1 MNINEILAIKKE
13 GQKCIVVVTSGGDAP
28 GMNAAVRAATR
39 KANAH
44 GYMVLGSVGGYK
56 GLVEDNFVVLDDRA
70 VSNVIYKGGTF
81 LLTDRYKKIEQ
92 VEYQQVAVDNCK
104 RLNAEAV
111 VCIGGDGTFRGAVD
125 LTNLGLLT
133 ICIPG
138 TIDNDMTVT
147 DYTIGFDTAM
157 NTVLE
162 CADKLRDTC
171 ESHARCNVI
180 EVMGRDCG
188 EIALETAIALGAA
201 GCAIPEES
209 FDEDDLIE
217 KMKAMQASGKRS
229 LLVVISEGM
238 PAVTVLKKGVEF
250 DVPYAEY
257 LTDKLKENGFD
268 AKFARLAHI
277 VRGGSPTLRDRTTAS
292 KMGAM
297 AIDLIEEGK
306 KNRVIIEKDGVLKDM
321 DVQFALAT
329 DKIRKNKIK
338 DGDLDRF
345 SAEEIAEM
353 NAYVNSYKSS
363 MSERYNL
370 FNELAR

>member
-1 MNINEILAIKKE
+1 MKINEILALKKE

-28 GMNAAVRAATR
+28 GMNAAVRSVTR

-44 GYMVLGSVGGYK
+44 GYMVLGSMGGYK
-56 GLVEDNFVVLDDRA
+56 GLVEDDFVVLDDRA
-70 VSNVIYKGGTF
+70 VSNIIYKAGTV

-92 VEYQQVAVDNCK
+92 VEYQQIAVDNCK
-104 RLNAEAV
+104 KLNAEAV

-133 ICIPG
+133 ICVPG

-157 NTVLE
+157 NSVLA
-162 CADKLRDTC
+162 CADRLRDTC

-209 FDEDDLIE
+209 FDEDALIA
-217 KMKAMQASGKRS
+217 KMQKMQADGKRS
-229 LLVVISEGM
+229 LLVVVSEGM
-238 PAVTVLKKGVEF
+238 PALKVEKQGVEF
-250 DVPYAEY
+250 DVPYAEV
-257 LTDKLKENGFD
+257 LTKKLIANGFD
-268 AKFARLAHI
+268 AKFCRLAHI

-297 AIDLIEEGK
+297 AVDLIEEGK

-321 DVQFALAT
+321 DVQLALAT

-338 DGDLDRF
+338 SGDLDRF
-345 SAEEIAEM
+345 SAQEIEEM
-353 NAYVNSYKSS
+353 NAYVDNYKKSI
-363 MSERYNL
+363 SERYAL

>member
-1 MNINEILAIKKE
+1 
-13 GQKCIVVVTSGGDAP
+13 
-28 GMNAAVRAATR
+28 
-39 KANAH
+39 
-44 GYMVLGSVGGYK
+44 MVLGSLGGYK
-56 GLVEDNFVVLDDRA
+56 GLVEDYFVVLDVRA
-70 VSNVIYKGGTF
+70 VSNIVYKAGTI

-104 RLNAEAV
+104 KLNAEAV

-157 NTVLE
+157 NSVLA
-162 CADKLRDTC
+162 CADRLRDTC

-209 FDEDDLIE
+209 FDEDALIE
-217 KMKAMQASGKRS
+217 KMHAMQADGKRN
-229 LLVVISEGM
+229 LLVIISEGM
-238 PAVTVLKKGVEF
+238 PALKVEKQGVEF
-250 DVPYAEY
+250 DVPYAEV
-257 LTDKLKENGFD
+257 LTKKLIANGFD
-268 AKFARLAHI
+268 AKFCRLAHI

-306 KNRVIIEKDGVLKDM
+306 KNRVIIEKNGALQDM
-321 DVQFALAT
+321 DVNFALAT

-338 DGDLDRF
+338 AGDLDRF
-345 SAEEIAEM
+345 TAEEVAQM
-353 NAYVNSYKSS
+353 NAYVEAYKKSV
-363 MSERYNL
+363 SERYEM

>member
-1 MNINEILAIKKE
+1 MNVNEILAIKKA
-13 GQKCIVVVTSGGDAP
+13 GQKCIIIITSGGDAP
-28 GMNAAVRAATR
+28 GMNAAVRAVTR
-39 KANAH
+39 LANAK
-44 GYMVLGSVGGYK
+44 GYLVIGAVGGYK
-56 GLVEDNFVVLDDRA
+56 GLVEENFDLLSDRS
-70 VSNVIYKGGTF
+70 VSNIVYKGGTI
-81 LLTDRYKKIEQ
+81 LYTDRYKKIEEVTYQ
-92 VEYQQVAVDNCK
+92 KIAVENAH
-104 RLNAEAV
+104 RLEAEAV

-157 NTVLE
+157 NSVLE

-201 GCAIPEES
+201 GCAIPELP
-209 FDEDDLIE
+209 FDEEGLIA
-217 KMKAMQASGKRS
+217 KMKAMQADGKRS

-238 PAVTVLKKGVEF
+238 PKEKVTISNVEF
-250 DVPYAEY
+250 EVPYAER
-257 LTDKLKENGFD
+257 LTDRLIKNGFD
-268 AKFARLAHI
+268 AKFCRLAHI
-277 VRGGSPTLRDRTTAS
+277 VRGGDPTLRDRTIAT

-297 AIDLIEEGK
+297 AIDLIEQGK
-306 KNRVIIEKDGVLKDM
+306 KNRVIIEKNGKICDM

-338 DGDLDRF
+338 EGDLDRF
-345 SAEEIAEM
+345 STEEIAEM
-353 NAYVNSYKSS
+353 NAYVEEYKASIK
-363 MSERYNL
+363 ERYDL

>member
-1 MNINEILAIKKE
+1 MKINEILALKKD

-28 GMNAAVRAATR
+28 GMNAAVRAVTR

-44 GYMVLGSVGGYK
+44 GYMVLGSLGGYK
-56 GLVEDNFVVLDDRA
+56 GLVEDDFVVLDDRA
-70 VSNVIYKGGTF
+70 VSNIVYKAGTI

-104 RLNAEAV
+104 KLNAEAV

-157 NTVLE
+157 NSVLA
-162 CADKLRDTC
+162 CADRLRDTC

-209 FDEDDLIE
+209 FDEDALIE
-217 KMKAMQASGKRS
+217 KMHAMQADGKRN
-229 LLVVISEGM
+229 LLVIISEGM
-238 PAVTVLKKGVEF
+238 PALKVEKQGVEF
-250 DVPYAEY
+250 DVPYAEV
-257 LTDKLKENGFD
+257 LTKKLIANGFD
-268 AKFARLAHI
+268 AKFCRLAHI

-306 KNRVIIEKDGVLKDM
+306 KNRVIIEKNGALQDM
-321 DVQFALAT
+321 DVNFALAT

-338 DGDLDRF
+338 AGDLDRF
-345 SAEEIAEM
+345 TAEEVAQM
-353 NAYVNSYKSS
+353 NAYVEAYKKSV
-363 MSERYNL
+363 SERYEM

>member
-1 MNINEILAIKKE
+1 MKINEILALKKD

-28 GMNAAVRAATR
+28 GMNAAVRAVTR

-44 GYMVLGSVGGYK
+44 GYMVLGSLGGYK
-56 GLVEDNFVVLDDRA
+56 GLVEDDFVVLDDRA
-70 VSNVIYKGGTF
+70 VSNIVYKAGTI

-104 RLNAEAV
+104 KLNAEAV

-157 NTVLE
+157 NSVLA
-162 CADKLRDTC
+162 CADRLRDTC

-209 FDEDDLIE
+209 FDEDALIE
-217 KMKAMQASGKRS
+217 KMHAMQADGKRN
-229 LLVVISEGM
+229 LLVIISEGM
-238 PAVTVLKKGVEF
+238 PALKVEKQGVEF
-250 DVPYAEY
+250 DVPYAEV
-257 LTDKLKENGFD
+257 LTKKLIANGFD
-268 AKFARLAHI
+268 AKFCRLAHI

-306 KNRVIIEKDGVLKDM
+306 KNRVIIEKNGALQDM
-321 DVQFALAT
+321 DVNFALAT

-338 DGDLDRF
+338 AGDLDRF
-345 SAEEIAEM
+345 TAEEVAQM
-353 NAYVNSYKSS
+353 NAYVKAYKKSV
-363 MSERYNL
+363 SERYEM

>member
-1 MNINEILAIKKE
+1 MKINEILALKKD

-28 GMNAAVRAATR
+28 GMNAAVRAVTR
-39 KANAH
+39 KAYAH
-44 GYMVLGSVGGYK
+44 GYMVLGSLGGYK
-56 GLVEDNFVVLDDRA
+56 GLVEDDFVVLDDRA
-70 VSNVIYKGGTF
+70 VSNIVYKAGTI

-104 RLNAEAV
+104 KLNAEAV

-157 NTVLE
+157 NSVLA
-162 CADKLRDTC
+162 CADRLRDTC

-209 FDEDDLIE
+209 FDEDALIE
-217 KMKAMQASGKRS
+217 KMHAMQADGKRN
-229 LLVVISEGM
+229 LLVIISEGM
-238 PAVTVLKKGVEF
+238 PALKVEKQGVEF
-250 DVPYAEY
+250 DVPYAEV
-257 LTDKLKENGFD
+257 LTKKLIANGFD
-268 AKFARLAHI
+268 AKFCRLAHI

-306 KNRVIIEKDGVLKDM
+306 KNRVIIEKNGALQDM
-321 DVQFALAT
+321 DVNFALAT

-338 DGDLDRF
+338 AGDLDRF
-345 SAEEIAEM
+345 TAEEVAQM
-353 NAYVNSYKSS
+353 NAYVEAYKKSV
-363 MSERYNL
+363 SERYEM

>member
-1 MNINEILAIKKE
+1 MKINEILALKKE

-28 GMNAAVRAATR
+28 GMNAAVRSVTR

-44 GYMVLGSVGGYK
+44 GYMVLGSMGGYK
-56 GLVEDNFVVLDDRA
+56 GLVEDDFVVLDDRA
-70 VSNVIYKGGTF
+70 VSNIIYKSGTV

-92 VEYQQVAVDNCK
+92 VEYQQIAVDNCK
-104 RLNAEAV
+104 KLNAEAV

-133 ICIPG
+133 ICVPG

-157 NTVLE
+157 NSVLA
-162 CADKLRDTC
+162 CADRLRDTC

-209 FDEDDLIE
+209 FDEDALIA
-217 KMKAMQASGKRS
+217 KMQKMQADGKRS
-229 LLVVISEGM
+229 LLVVVSEGM
-238 PAVTVLKKGVEF
+238 PALKVEKQGVEF
-250 DVPYAEY
+250 DVPYAEV
-257 LTDKLKENGFD
+257 LTKKLIANGFD
-268 AKFARLAHI
+268 AKFCRLAHI

-297 AIDLIEEGK
+297 AVDLIEEGK

-321 DVQFALAT
+321 DVQLALAT

-338 DGDLDRF
+338 SGDLDRF
-345 SAEEIAEM
+345 SAQEIEEM
-353 NAYVNSYKSS
+353 NAYVDNYKKSI
-363 MSERYNL
+363 SERYAL

>member
-1 MNINEILAIKKE
+1 MKINEILALKKE
-13 GQKCIVVVTSGGDAP
+13 DRKCIVVVTSGGDAP
-28 GMNAAVRAATR
+28 GMNAAVRSVTR

-44 GYMVLGSVGGYK
+44 GYMVLGSIGGYK
-56 GLVEDNFVVLDDRA
+56 GLVEDDFVVLDDRA
-70 VSNVIYKGGTF
+70 VSNIIYKAGTV

-92 VEYQQVAVDNCK
+92 VEYQQIAVDNCK
-104 RLNAEAV
+104 KLNAEAV

-157 NTVLE
+157 NSVLA
-162 CADKLRDTC
+162 CADRLRDTC

-209 FDEDDLIE
+209 FDEDALIE
-217 KMKAMQASGKRS
+217 KMKAMQADGKRS
-229 LLVVISEGM
+229 LLVVVSEGM
-238 PAVTVLKKGVEF
+238 PALKVEKQGVEF
-250 DVPYAEY
+250 DVPYAEV
-257 LTDKLKENGFD
+257 LTKKLIANGFD
-268 AKFARLAHI
+268 AKFCRLAHI

-297 AIDLIEEGK
+297 AVDLIEEGK
-306 KNRVIIEKDGVLKDM
+306 KNRVIIEKDGIIKDM
-321 DVQFALAT
+321 DVQLALAT

-338 DGDLDRF
+338 NGDLDRF
-345 SAEEIAEM
+345 SAQEIEEM
-353 NAYVNSYKSS
+353 NEYVDNYKKSI
-363 MSERYNL
+363 SERYAL

>member
-1 MNINEILAIKKE
+1 MKINEILALKKD

-28 GMNAAVRAATR
+28 GMNAAVRAVTR

-44 GYMVLGSVGGYK
+44 GYMVLGSLGGYK
-56 GLVEDNFVVLDDRA
+56 GLVEDDFVVLDDRA
-70 VSNVIYKGGTF
+70 VSNIVYKAGTV

-104 RLNAEAV
+104 KLNAEAV

-157 NTVLE
+157 NSVLA
-162 CADKLRDTC
+162 CADRLRDTC

-209 FDEDDLIE
+209 FDEDALIE
-217 KMKAMQASGKRS
+217 KMHAMQADGKRN
-229 LLVVISEGM
+229 LLVIISEGM
-238 PAVTVLKKGVEF
+238 PALKVEKQGVEF
-250 DVPYAEY
+250 DVPYAEV
-257 LTDKLKENGFD
+257 LTKKLIANGFD
-268 AKFARLAHI
+268 AKFCRLAHI

-306 KNRVIIEKDGVLKDM
+306 KNRVIIEKNGALQDM
-321 DVQFALAT
+321 DVNFALAT

-338 DGDLDRF
+338 AGDLDRF
-345 SAEEIAEM
+345 TAEEVAQM
-353 NAYVNSYKSS
+353 NAYVEAYKKSV
-363 MSERYNL
+363 SERYEM

>member
-1 MNINEILAIKKE
+1 MKINEILALKKE

-56 GLVEDNFVVLDDRA
+56 GLVEDDFVVLDDRT
-70 VSNVIYKGGTF
+70 VSNIIYKSGTV

-104 RLNAEAV
+104 KLNAEAV

-133 ICIPG
+133 ICVPG

-157 NTVLE
+157 NSVLA
-162 CADKLRDTC
+162 CADRLRDTC

-201 GCAIPEES
+201 GCAIPEEA
-209 FDEDDLIE
+209 FDEDALIE
-217 KMKAMQASGKRS
+217 KMKAMQADGKRS
-229 LLVVISEGM
+229 LLVVVSEGM
-238 PAVTVLKKGVEF
+238 PAIKTVIQGVEF
-250 DVPYAEY
+250 DVPYAEV
-257 LTDKLKENGFD
+257 LTKKLIANGFD
-268 AKFARLAHI
+268 AKFCRLAHI

-297 AIDLIEEGK
+297 AIDLIEQGK
-306 KNRVIIEKDGVLKDM
+306 KNRVIIEKDGKLQDM

-338 DGDLDRF
+338 TGDLDRF
-345 SAEEIAEM
+345 TADEVAEM
-353 NAYVNSYKSS
+353 NAYVENYKKSI
-363 MSERYNL
+363 SERYAL

>member
-1 MNINEILAIKKE
+1 MKINEILALKKD

-28 GMNAAVRAATR
+28 GMNAAVRAVTR

-44 GYMVLGSVGGYK
+44 GYMVLGSLGGYK
-56 GLVEDNFVVLDDRA
+56 GLVEDDFVVLDDRA
-70 VSNVIYKGGTF
+70 VSNIVYKAGTI

-104 RLNAEAV
+104 KLNAEAV

-147 DYTIGFDTAM
+147 DYTIGFETAM
-157 NTVLE
+157 NSVLA
-162 CADKLRDTC
+162 CADRLRDTC

-209 FDEDDLIE
+209 FDEDALIE
-217 KMKAMQASGKRS
+217 KMHAMQADGKRN
-229 LLVVISEGM
+229 LLVIISEGM
-238 PAVTVLKKGVEF
+238 PALKVEKQGVEF
-250 DVPYAEY
+250 DVPYAEV
-257 LTDKLKENGFD
+257 LTKKLIANGFD
-268 AKFARLAHI
+268 AKFCRLAHI

-306 KNRVIIEKDGVLKDM
+306 KNRVIIEKNGALQDM
-321 DVQFALAT
+321 DVNFALAT

-338 DGDLDRF
+338 AGDLDRF
-345 SAEEIAEM
+345 TAEEVAQM
-353 NAYVNSYKSS
+353 NAYVEAYKKSV
-363 MSERYNL
+363 SERYEM

>member
-1 MNINEILAIKKE
+1 MKINEILNIKKE

-44 GYMVLGSVGGYK
+44 GYMVLGSIGGYR
-56 GLVEDNFVVLDDRA
+56 GLVEDDFVVLDDRT
-70 VSNVIYKGGTF
+70 VSNIIYKSGTV

-92 VEYQQVAVDNCK
+92 VEYQQIAVDNCK

-147 DYTIGFDTAM
+147 DYTIGFDTAL
-157 NTVLE
+157 NSVLT
-162 CADKLRDTC
+162 CADRLRDTC

-201 GCAIPEES
+201 GCAIPEQP
-209 FDEDDLIE
+209 FDEDALIA
-217 KMKAMQASGKRS
+217 KMQAMQADGKRS
-229 LLVVISEGM
+229 LLVIVSEGM
-238 PAVTVLKKGVEF
+238 PKVKVTISSVEF
-250 DVPYAEY
+250 EVPYAEV
-257 LTDKLKENGFD
+257 LTKKLITNGFD
-268 AKFARLAHI
+268 AKFCRLAHI
-277 VRGGSPTLRDRTTAS
+277 VRGGSPTLRDRTTAT

-297 AIDLIEEGK
+297 AVDLIEEGK
-306 KNRVIIEKDGVLKDM
+306 KNRVIIEKDGKIQDM

-345 SAEEIAEM
+345 TAEEVARM
-353 NAYVNSYKSS
+353 NAYVEAYKESIRD
-363 MSERYNL
+363 RYDL

>member
-1 MNINEILAIKKE
+1 MKINEILALKKD

-28 GMNAAVRAATR
+28 GMNAAVRAVTR

-44 GYMVLGSVGGYK
+44 GYMVLGSLGGYK
-56 GLVEDNFVVLDDRA
+56 GLVEDDFVVLDDRA
-70 VSNVIYKGGTF
+70 VSNIVYKAGTI

-104 RLNAEAV
+104 KLNAEAV

-138 TIDNDMTVT
+138 TIDNDKTVT

-157 NTVLE
+157 NSVLA
-162 CADKLRDTC
+162 CADRLRDTC

-209 FDEDDLIE
+209 FDEDALIE
-217 KMKAMQASGKRS
+217 KMHAMQADGKRN
-229 LLVVISEGM
+229 LLVIISEGM
-238 PAVTVLKKGVEF
+238 PALKVEKQGVEF
-250 DVPYAEY
+250 DVPYAEV
-257 LTDKLKENGFD
+257 LTKKLIANGFD
-268 AKFARLAHI
+268 AKFCRLAHI

-306 KNRVIIEKDGVLKDM
+306 KNRVIIEKNGALQDM
-321 DVQFALAT
+321 DVNFALAT

-338 DGDLDRF
+338 AGDLDRF
-345 SAEEIAEM
+345 TAEEVAQM
-353 NAYVNSYKSS
+353 NAYVEAYKKSV
-363 MSERYNL
+363 SERYEM

>member
-1 MNINEILAIKKE
+1 MKINEILALKKE

-28 GMNAAVRAATR
+28 GMNAAVRSVTR

-44 GYMVLGSVGGYK
+44 GYMVLGSMGGYK
-56 GLVEDNFVVLDDRA
+56 GLVEDDFVVLDDRA
-70 VSNVIYKGGTF
+70 VSNIIYKSGTV

-92 VEYQQVAVDNCK
+92 VEYQQIAVDNCK
-104 RLNAEAV
+104 KLNAEAV

-133 ICIPG
+133 ICVPG

-157 NTVLE
+157 NSVLA
-162 CADKLRDTC
+162 CADRLRDTC

-209 FDEDDLIE
+209 FDEDALIA
-217 KMKAMQASGKRS
+217 KMQKMQADGKRS
-229 LLVVISEGM
+229 LLVVVSEGM
-238 PAVTVLKKGVEF
+238 PALKVEKQGVEF
-250 DVPYAEY
+250 DVPYAEV
-257 LTDKLKENGFD
+257 LTKKLIANGFD
-268 AKFARLAHI
+268 AKFCRLAHI

-297 AIDLIEEGK
+297 AVDLIEEGK

-321 DVQFALAT
+321 DVQLALAT

-338 DGDLDRF
+338 SGDLDRF
-345 SAEEIAEM
+345 SAQEIEEM
-353 NAYVNSYKSS
+353 NEYVDNYKKSI
-363 MSERYNL
+363 SERYAL